1 MNSKLSLLSYGSFSP
16 IPLQFFDLSC
26 ILTLLAALLSL
37 PLSHPADSACAI
49 IYNKLVTLD
58 SSLPFSI
65 KAYFNSEQFLLI
77 RFSSCSQGSGSQ
89 SAIKSLNFLYP
100 PQPSTTLA
108 YSFIS
113 LLAFFFFPSSSP
125 VWVPFIYFACLT
137 TLTRTSSTILNTW
150 GESRYPCFV
159 PDLRRKAFT
168 VTLLCKQD
176 VSCGFS

>member
-37 PLSHPADSACAI
+37 LLSHPAQSACSI
-49 IYNKLVTLD
+49 IYNKVVTLD

-89 SAIKSLNFLYP
+89 SVIKSLNFLYP
-100 PQPSTTLA
+100 PQLSTTLA
-108 YSFIS
+108 ATLIYQLACFFLFFLLPPQSGCLLFI
-113 LLAFFFFPSSSP
+113 LLA
-125 VWVPFIYFACLT
+125 
-137 TLTRTSSTILNTW
+137 
-150 GESRYPCFV
+150 
-159 PDLRRKAFT
+159 
-168 VTLLCKQD
+168 
-176 VSCGFS
+176 